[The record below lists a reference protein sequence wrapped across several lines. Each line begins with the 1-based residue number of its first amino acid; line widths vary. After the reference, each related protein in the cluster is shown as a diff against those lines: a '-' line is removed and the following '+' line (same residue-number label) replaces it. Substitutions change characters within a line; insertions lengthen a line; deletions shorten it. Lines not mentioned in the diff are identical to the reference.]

1 MSKHNAIRKKLLHR
15 RHELNERIHEITRDV
30 RHVDGPLPSDF
41 SEQATERENE
51 EVMDA
56 LGAAGRQELS
66 RINRA
71 LARIDNDE
79 YGICAE
85 CGEPI
90 PEARLEILPTSEFCV
105 ACAEKQGK

>member
-1 MSKHNAIRKKLLHR
+1 MSKHDTIREKLLQR
-15 RHELNERIHEITRDV
+15 RQELNERIHEITRDV
-30 RHVDGPLPSDF
+30 RHTDGPLPSDF
-41 SEQATERENE
+41 SEQATERETE

-66 RINRA
+66 RINRT

-79 YGICAE
+79 YGICAD
-85 CGEPI
+85 CGESI

-105 ACAEKQGK
+105 SCAEKQGE

>member
-1 MSKHNAIRKKLLHR
+1 MRNYDAIRENLLQR
-15 RHELNERIHEITRDV
+15 RKELNERIHEITRDV
-30 RHVDGPLPSDF
+30 RHVDGALPSDF
-41 SEQATERENE
+41 SEQATERETE

-66 RINRA
+66 RINRT
-71 LARIDNDE
+71 LARIDRDE

-85 CGEPI
+85 CGEQI

-105 ACAEKQGK
+105 ACAEKQGH

>member
-1 MSKHNAIRKKLLHR
+1 MNKHEAIRKALLDQR
-15 RHELNERIHEITRDV
+15 EELNQRIHEITRDV
-30 RHVDGPLPSDF
+30 RHQDAPLPSDF

-66 RINRA
+66 RLNRT
-71 LARIDNDE
+71 LARIDAGE
-79 YGICAE
+79 YGICAS

-90 PEARLEILPTSEFCV
+90 PEARLEILPTSEYCV
-105 ACAEKQGK
+105 ACAEKQGN